1 MILGWLYSRMT
12 FDHIA
17 AKTKLTEERVTHTTE
32 YMHKDIQDGTEVC
45 LLKHPLTVEE
55 WNQILRNQEI
65 VARLPELLKIFL
77 TDTIGMVLDDTVE
90 KTIKM
95 TVKTWMENNKRH
107 SRPS

>member
-1 MILGWLYSRMT
+1 MT

-65 VARLPELLKIFL
+65 VVRLPELLKIFL
-77 TDTIGMVLDDTVE
+77 TDTIGMALDDTVE

-95 TVKTWMENNKRH
+95 TVKTWMENDKRH